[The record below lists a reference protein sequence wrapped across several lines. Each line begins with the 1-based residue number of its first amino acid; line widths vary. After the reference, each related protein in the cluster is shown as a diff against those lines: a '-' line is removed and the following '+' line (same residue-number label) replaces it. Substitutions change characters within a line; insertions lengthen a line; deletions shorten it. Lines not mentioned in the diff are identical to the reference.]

1 MKNLLVE
8 SMQLNNS
15 SLLELQKLF
24 RNGIIKENDIPKE
37 QLHELKKLYQGET
50 TPIVITGKVLKNK
63 EIDEIQELI
72 KRYLDVNIKFDSPRT
87 LGLHGITRTYNK
99 EIATSETKFHRG
111 SVRSGQKIEFEGS
124 IIVLGDVN
132 DGAEVIAGENIVIL
146 GILRGLAHAGAK
158 GNKDAMI
165 AASSIEA
172 PQLRIANV
180 VKERERAEIQEE
192 TRKTYVYL
200 NEKGEMILE

>member
-1 MKNLLVE
+1 MKSCITINLRKDNIMIKINE
-8 SMQLNNS
+8 DS
-15 SLLELQKLF
+15 SQEE
-24 RNGIIKENDIPKE
+24 IIYMLRKKIP
-37 QLHELKKLYQGET
+37 ELKKLYQGET

-87 LGLHGITRTYNK
+87 LGLHGITKTYNK

-165 AASSIEA
+165 AASSVEA

-200 NEKGEMILE
+200 NEKDEMILE